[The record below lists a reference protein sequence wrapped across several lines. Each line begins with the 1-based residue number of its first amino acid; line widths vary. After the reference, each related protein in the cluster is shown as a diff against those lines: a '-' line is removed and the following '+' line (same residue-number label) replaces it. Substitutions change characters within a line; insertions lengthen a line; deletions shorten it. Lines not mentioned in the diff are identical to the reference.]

1 MADASPFERMIR
13 ECKSLGMTPLT
24 KEQFEEEDRRIYGDL
39 MRRRGQAAQ
48 PQPKPDF
55 SRYTYDA
62 PVWGKY

>member
-1 MADASPFERMIR
+1 MIR

-39 MRRRGQAAQ
+39 MRRRGQ
-48 PQPKPDF
+48 PPVSEKYDF
-55 SRYTYDA
+55 GSYRNDLSVNK